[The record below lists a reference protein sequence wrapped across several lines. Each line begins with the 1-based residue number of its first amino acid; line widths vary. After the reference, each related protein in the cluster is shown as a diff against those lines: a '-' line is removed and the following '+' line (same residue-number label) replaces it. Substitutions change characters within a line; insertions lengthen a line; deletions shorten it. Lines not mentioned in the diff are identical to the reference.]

1 MDSFETD
8 LDCPLLGGTIRGVFI
23 RAPRFTRLGKGVEVL
38 ATHDGEPV
46 GVRQGRLVA
55 LAFHHE
61 LTDDVRL
68 FRWFLDTVAAPAR
81 AAQGAAR

>member
-1 MDSFETD
+1 M
-8 LDCPLLGGTIRGVFI
+8 FI

-55 LAFHHE
+55 LAFHPE
-61 LTDDVRL
+61 LTDDPRL
-68 FRWFLDTVAAPAR
+68 FQWFLASVVAPAR
-81 AAQGAAR
+81 ATQGAAR